1 MSGICL
7 VVEDQPAVAKWLGEA
22 AAAAFPDLRIDYTGS
37 LAETRAWLAAWERS
51 GVEPLET
58 AIVDLG
64 LPDGNGADLIRDLAR
79 DVPQAEIIVATIY
92 DDDHHLFEALA
103 AGARGYLLKDQG
115 PQMMARI
122 LARMRSGEPPL
133 SPAIARRLLAHFQ
146 QPAREDPDDQP
157 PREEPDDGEGRLT
170 KRETETLALLAR
182 GLTTAEVAKVL
193 GLSQTTIATYVKVV
207 YRKLNVSSRA
217 EATLQ
222 AVRRGLL

>member
-7 VVEDQPAVAKWLGEA
+7 VVEDQPAVAQWIGEA
-22 AAAAFPDLRIDYTGS
+22 ASTALPDQRIEYADSLAAA
-37 LAETRAWLAAWERS
+37 RAWVAAWERS
-51 GVEPLET
+51 DREPLET
-58 AIVDLG
+58 VIVDLG

-79 DVPQAEIIVATIY
+79 DLPLTEIIVATIY

-115 PQMMARI
+115 PQGMARI
-122 LARMRSGEPPL
+122 LARMRNGEPPL
-133 SPAIARRLLAHFQ
+133 SPAIARRLLTHFQ
-146 QPAREDPDDQP
+146 QRPPEPEDG
-157 PREEPDDGEGRLT
+157 DGKLT

-182 GLTTAEVAKVL
+182 GLTTAEVGKVL
-193 GLSQTTIATYVKVV
+193 GLSQATIATYVKVV

>member
-1 MSGICL
+1 MIGICL
-7 VVEDQPAVAKWLGEA
+7 VVEDQPAVSQWLGEA
-22 AAAAFPDLRIDYTGS
+22 VRTALPDLGVEHAHS
-37 LAETRAWLAAWERS
+37 LAEARARLAELGRSAEER
-51 GVEPLET
+51 LET
-58 AIVDLG
+58 VIVDLG
-64 LPDGNGADLIRDLAR
+64 LPDGSGADLIGEVAR
-79 DVPQAEIIVATIY
+79 DFPLAEIVVATIY

-122 LARMRSGEPPL
+122 LARMRNGEPPL

-146 QPAREDPDDQP
+146 QRP
-157 PREEPDDGEGRLT
+157 PEPEEADGKLT
-170 KRETETLALLAR
+170 RRETETLALLAR